1 MAAASFLLALL
12 SIAFL
17 ARSSAALCIPSE
29 PYVDCN
35 FHSLSSPQW
44 AELSGDSAALT
55 AAWKA
60 AVAQAPEFPTGRFAG
75 RGLVITATKLDL
87 VNVPVLLRALQTE
100 GFTLPVEIWYSGEV
114 SSDIMG
120 SLLASYD
127 KLAIKNVANYASDA
141 DLQSTVTSQGEHVF
155 QAKPLAILYS
165 AFEEVLF
172 LDADNIPMADPTALF
187 RSSQYQTTGALFWPD
202 FWRTATENPIWSI
215 LGASPQGQEQESGQ
229 ILVDK
234 RRAWGALNLAFFFAK
249 DSTFQKMING
259 DKEAFRLAFLA
270 TGTPFAMVETPVA
283 AAGVET
289 DSGEFCGHTM
299 VQHDPAGVPLFLH
312 HNSLK
317 HGAAVTWQLMK
328 AVPAGKG
335 FSVVPLPP
343 ATMNGEPVSCLDLE
357 GADVI
362 VTPEPF
368 SAFEESFA
376 QLQAAADP
384 ALKRVSQNEF
394 TAVSLATARKLLQGN
409 GSATVPPSAPG
420 VCPSDVNA
428 NYCYSS
434 GGTILT
440 CCLTACSGVY
450 ASLDPAVDAVQFCVA
465 FGGGVDNGGTPEAL
479 ARPVSLTNRA
489 SLRVAPA
496 PPYAAPA
503 PSTSAVGPTA
513 PRPSANRSRPPAGLG
528 RVGTCSSSCL
538 ILSTRN
544 RPPVVVRAESPNYS
558 GLPLPA
564 TPVTSCPNLPPQL
577 SGLFPPSL
585 PFPELSSPP
594 RPPTLATSFHAY
606 FGSATALLYFTATL
620 EPLEYLDTL
629 PTSGYPCV

>member
-1 MAAASFLLALL
+1 MAASSFLLSLL
-12 SIAFL
+12 SIAFV

-44 AELSGDSAALT
+44 VELSSNSAALT

-60 AVAQAPEFPTGRFAG
+60 AFAQAPEFPTEQFAG

-87 VNVPVLLRALQTE
+87 VNVPVLLKALQAE
-100 GFTLPVEIWYSGEV
+100 GFNLPVEIWYSGEV
-114 SSDIMG
+114 SSDIMD
-120 SLLASYD
+120 SLMASYG
-127 KLAIKNVANYASDA
+127 KLLIKNVANYASDA
-141 DLQSTVTSQGEHVF
+141 DLQSTITSQGEHGF

-172 LDADNIPMADPTALF
+172 LDADNIPMADPSALF

-202 FWRTATENPIWSI
+202 FWRTATKNPIWSI
-215 LGASPQGQEQESGQ
+215 LGVSPQGQEQESGQ

-234 RRAWGALNLAFFFAK
+234 RRTWGALNLAFFFAK
-249 DSTFQKMING
+249 DNTFQKMING

-283 AAGVET
+283 AAGAET
-289 DSGEFCGHTM
+289 YSGEFCGHTM
-299 VQHDPAGVPLFLH
+299 VQHDPTGVPLFLH

-362 VTPEPF
+362 VIPEPF
-368 SAFEESFA
+368 SAFESSFA

-409 GSATVPPSAPG
+409 GSFTVPADGST
-420 VCPSDVNA
+420 CPAGA

-434 GGTILT
+434 GGGILT
-440 CCLTACSGVY
+440 CCLSTCSGVY
-450 ASLDPAVDAVQFCVA
+450 ANPDPVTGDAQQFCA
-465 FGGGVDNGGTPEAL
+465 LPGGGVDNPGTP
-479 ARPVSLTNRA
+479 
-489 SLRVAPA
+489 VATTPS
-496 PPYAAPA
+496 
-503 PSTSAVGPTA
+503 PSTLAGGLP
-513 PRPSANRSRPPAGLG
+513 PDANGNCGQINFRQPCYPAG
-528 RVGTCSSSCL
+528 
-538 ILSTRN
+538 
-544 RPPVVVRAESPNYS
+544 A
-558 GLPLPA
+558 
-564 TPVTSCPNLPPQL
+564 
-577 SGLFPPSL
+577 
-585 PFPELSSPP
+585 PFPSVCCPDIGFQCVNTDTSTPFCGSIPSS
-594 RPPTLATSFHAY
+594 
-606 FGSATALLYFTATL
+606 
-620 EPLEYLDTL
+620 
-629 PTSGYPCV
+629 